1 MIKTKDLASLG
12 MVLAVVASGMSV
24 NSVFAAGAS
33 AGQSAINETA
43 LEAQWNGQSGLQQ
56 SAISGVVAQ
65 WNASQQGEAISAN
78 YVPSGW
84 GAPAELMIVSYQ
96 AIEVDSEAKLTKAVS
111 QYRPS
116 GWGAPVTLAH
126 LTTSDSNTYAAL
138 VSAEGGY
145 NSAQKLHR

>member
-24 NSVFAAGAS
+24 TSVFAAGAS
-33 AGQSAINETA
+33 AGQVGINETA
-43 LEAQWNGQSGLQQ
+43 LEAQWNGKSGLQQ
-56 SAISGVVAQ
+56 SAIDGVVAQ
-65 WNASQQGEAISAN
+65 WNASQQGESISYD

-96 AIEVDSEAKLTKAVS
+96 SVDVKQETKLANAAS

-116 GWGAPVTLAH
+116 AWGAPATLDH
-126 LTTSDSNTYAAL
+126 LTTSDSNTYAGLVNADSEYTSAL
-138 VSAEGGY
+138 T
-145 NSAQKLHR
+145 LHR